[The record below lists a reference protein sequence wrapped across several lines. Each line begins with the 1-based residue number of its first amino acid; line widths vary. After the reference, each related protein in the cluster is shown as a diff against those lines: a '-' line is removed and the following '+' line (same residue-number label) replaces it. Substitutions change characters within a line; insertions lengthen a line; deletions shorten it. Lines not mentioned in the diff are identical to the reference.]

1 MGSGWSGAIDSV
13 PLQSGAPSTAVRG
26 RAGNV
31 ARLKPK
37 AILEI
42 FLELVAEVAD
52 GLSDLDDW
60 GHSGL
65 RPDQYNHDVVADKI
79 LLDGLLSAGFRVLS
93 EESGIVG
100 DGEILVVIDPVDGS
114 TNASRA
120 LPWYATSLCAV
131 DEDGPLVAEVANLAT
146 GDRFRAIRGMGAEA
160 DTVVLQPTGCR
171 RLDQALVAFSGLPPA
186 HGGWGQFRA
195 YGAAALDL
203 CGVAAGTFDGYVD
216 VDRAHGVWDYLGA
229 WLVCRE
235 AGVPMVDADG
245 RDLLTFDMAARR
257 GPVAAAT
264 PELLEQLLA
273 MLRSW

>member
-1 MGSGWSGAIDSV
+1 MA
-13 PLQSGAPSTAVRG
+13 AVT
-26 RAGNV
+26 
-31 ARLKPK
+31 PT

-42 FLELVAEVAD
+42 FIDLVAEVAD
-52 GLSDLDDW
+52 GLSDLADW

-79 LLDGLLSAGFRVLS
+79 LLEGLLGAGFSVLS
-93 EESGIVG
+93 EESGLVGGGSIV
-100 DGEILVVIDPVDGS
+100 VVVDPVDGS

-131 DEDGPLVAEVANLAT
+131 DEHGPLVAEVANLAT

-160 DTVVLQPTGCR
+160 DTVVLRPSGCR
-171 RLDQALVAFSGLPPA
+171 RLDQALVAFSGLPPQ
-186 HGGWGQFRA
+186 HGGWGQFRV

-229 WLVCRE
+229 MLICQE
-235 AGVPMVDADG
+235 AGVAMAEADG
-245 RDLLTFDMAARR
+245 RDLFHLDPAQRR
-257 GPVAAAT
+257 GPMAAAT
-264 PELLEQLLA
+264 PELLGQLVA
-273 MLRSW
+273 MVRSW